1 MKKVH
6 ISFIV
11 LAFLTLLFVFIFGW
25 LYMYAHQS
33 KIPSEVRLSG
43 WSVGGQEQ
51 DTVLQEL
58 EEKLTALENLPM
70 GVKSADTPIS
80 GTDLTLADA
89 GVTYKA
95 EQFKQALR
103 TLSEG
108 GLVQRVVSRWHF
120 AEEWKIEVSLD
131 RDQLKQKL
139 TPEWEEKQFGNPVN
153 AVRKITPNDEVV
165 YTPEQNVQRIKW
177 EQMNAALSQVLPDNF
192 SLLDKKDT
200 QTPSIVIDLPLQ
212 EMKPPVTI
220 TSLKEEGIERK
231 IIEVATSLGSS
242 GEGRAH
248 NVSAAA
254 SALNGL
260 ILKPGDIFDYG
271 SIVKKAE
278 KDSGFQEAPV
288 IVKGQLVPGVGG
300 GICQVSSTLYNA
312 ALRTGLEIVERRNHS
327 LPVSYLPKGLDATF
341 ASGYINFRF
350 KNTTKKHLFIK
361 AEVKDRELKISF
373 FGTFPE
379 NVSYELDTELLETL
393 PASLTYVS
401 DHTLSPGSEMVRQAG
416 STGYVVASYQIKKV
430 DGEVVS
436 RKLIS
441 KDTYRPQDRVL
452 AVNRTA
458 REEETPSP
466 LPSSETPPVEDGIRT
481 EEAD

>member
-6 ISFIV
+6 ISFII
-11 LAFLTLLFVFIFGW
+11 LGFLTLLFAFIFGW

-33 KIPSEVRLSG
+33 KVPPGVHLSG
-43 WSVGGQEQ
+43 WSVGGQDQ
-51 DTVLQEL
+51 DTVLLELNQKLTEL
-58 EEKLTALENLPM
+58 EKLPLGVQSENSLL
-70 GVKSADTPIS
+70 S

-95 EQFKQALR
+95 DQFKQALR

-108 GLVQRVVSRWHF
+108 GLVQRVTQRWHF
-120 AEEWKIEVSLD
+120 SEEWKLDVSIEHD
-131 RDQLKQKL
+131 HLKQKL
-139 TPEWEEKQFGNPVN
+139 TPEWEQKQFGTPVN

-177 EQMNAALSQVLPDNF
+177 DQMNEIISQVIPDDF
-192 SLLDKKDT
+192 SLLAKKDT

-212 EMKPPVTI
+212 ELKPSVTI
-220 TSLKEEGIERK
+220 TSLKEEGINRK
-231 IIEVATSLGSS
+231 IIEVVTSLGSS
-242 GEGRAH
+242 GEGRVH

-271 SIVKKAE
+271 SIVEKAE
-278 KDSGFQEAPV
+278 KESGFEEAPV
-288 IVKGQLVPGVGG
+288 IVRGQLVPGIGG

-350 KNTTKKHLFIK
+350 KNITEKSLLIK
-361 AEVKDRELKISF
+361 AEVTDRELTISF

-393 PASLTYVS
+393 PAPLTYVS
-401 DHTLSPGSEMVRQAG
+401 DQSLSPGNEMVRQAG
-416 STGYVVASYQIKKV
+416 STGYVVAAYQIKKV

-452 AVNRTA
+452 AVNRVT
-458 REEETPSP
+458 RQEETPQAP
-466 LPSSETPPVEDGIRT
+466 PSSKTPPVEDGIRT
-481 EEAD
+481 EDAG

>member
-11 LAFLTLLFVFIFGW
+11 FVFLSLLFAFIFGW

-33 KIPSEVRLSG
+33 KIPPGVHLSG
-43 WSVGGQEQ
+43 WSVGGQNK
-51 DTVLQEL
+51 DTVLKEL
-58 EEKLTALENLPM
+58 EQKLTALENLPL
-70 GVKSADTPIS
+70 GVKSENTLIS
-80 GTDLTLADA
+80 ETKLTLADV

-95 EQFKQALR
+95 DQFKQALR

-108 GLVQRVVSRWHF
+108 GLVQRVVQRWHF
-120 AEEWKIEVSLD
+120 AEEWKLEVNLE

-139 TPEWEEKQFGNPVN
+139 TPEWEEKHFGNPVN
-153 AVRKITPNDEVV
+153 AVREITPNDEVV

-177 EQMNAALSQVLPDNF
+177 DQMDAIISQVIPDHF
-192 SLLDKKDT
+192 SLLNKKDKEP
-200 QTPSIVIDLPLQ
+200 PSIVIDLPLQ
-212 EMKPPVTI
+212 ELKPSVTI
-220 TSLKEEGIERK
+220 ASLKEEGIERK
-231 IIEVATSLGSS
+231 IIEVVTSLGSS

-271 SIVKKAE
+271 SIVEKAE
-278 KDSGFQEAPV
+278 KETGFQEAPV

-350 KNTTKKHLFIK
+350 KNTTDKHLLIK
-361 AEVKDRELKISF
+361 AEVKDRELNVSF

-379 NVSYELDTELLETL
+379 NVSYELDTELLETISA
-393 PASLTYVS
+393 PLTYVS
-401 DHTLSPGSEMVRQAG
+401 DHSLSPGSEMVRQAG

-430 DGEVVS
+430 NGEVVS

-452 AVNRTA
+452 AVNRA
-458 REEETPSP
+458 AQEEEPPPSP
-466 LPSSETPPVEDGIRT
+466 PSSDTPPVEDGVRT
-481 EEAD
+481 EDAG